1 MTTIT
6 VDEDVWRELN
16 KAKYNLNLHTISE
29 VIKRLL
35 KITKKIQ
42 DGRKK

>member
-16 KAKYNLNLHTISE
+16 KTKYNLGLSTISE

-35 KITKKIQ
+35 KITKKIEY
-42 DGRKK
+42 DKNC